1 MRKFLLTIV
10 VLGVLGGVGYLA
22 ERGGHLDSLI
32 AAMSPGTA
40 AAPAQTGTAAGE
52 RPAQVL
58 PVEVEKA
65 KLVAMTDTISAIGS
79 LLSDESV
86 QISAETNGR
95 ISGMGFR
102 EGDRVAAGQVLFKLD
117 DRIIA
122 AQRADAEARLKLAET
137 SYQRYTTLRATGN
150 TAQINLDTAVSDLAV
165 ARSALDIVNAQA
177 EKLSITA
184 PFPGVVGFRS
194 VSPGAY
200 VTAGAPLVNLEKI
213 DVLKVAF
220 SVPELALASL
230 TAGQKVEVA
239 ADALPGESFEATIA
253 AIDPAVDVNGRAIRV
268 RATLDNRAAKLRPGL
283 LARVRVLGVSR
294 NVVAIPESAVVPRGH
309 GSVVFVIEDGKA
321 FERAVVTGARRDGL
335 IEIVQGVAEG
345 QPVVTAGQQ
354 RLRNGA
360 AVEIVQA
367 AAMSQG

>member
-1 MRKFLLTIV
+1 MRKFLLT
-10 VLGVLGGVGYLA
+10 VLILAVLGGAGYLA
-22 ERGGHLDSLI
+22 QRSGQLDSLV
-32 AAMSPGTA
+32 AAVSPGTA
-40 AAPAQTGTAAGE
+40 AAPAQTAAATGE
-52 RPAQVL
+52 RPAQIL

-65 KLVAMTDTISAIGS
+65 RLIVMTETISAIGS

-86 QISAETNGR
+86 QVSAETNGR
-95 ISGMGFR
+95 IAEVGFS

-137 SYQRYTTLRATGN
+137 NYQRYKTLRASGT
-150 TAQINLDTAVSDLAV
+150 TAQSNLDTAISDLAV

-200 VTAGAPLVNLEKI
+200 VIAGAALVNLEKI

-230 TAGQKVEVA
+230 AAGQKVEVA
-239 ADALPGESFEATIA
+239 ADALPGETFEGTIS

-268 RATLDNRAAKLRPGL
+268 RATLDNRDAKLKPGL
-283 LARVRVLGVSR
+283 LARVRVLGVPR
-294 NVVAIPESAVVPRGH
+294 NAVAIPESAVVPRAQ
-309 GSVVFVIEDGKA
+309 GSIVFVVEDGKV
-321 FERAVVTGARRDGL
+321 FECAVVTGARSDGL
-335 IEIVQGVAEG
+335 LEIVQGLAEG
-345 QPVVTAGQQ
+345 QSVVTAGQQ

-360 AVEIVQA
+360 AVEIVRA

>member
-1 MRKFLLTIV
+1 MRNFLPAIV
-10 VLGVLGGVGYLA
+10 VLGVLGGAVYLA
-22 ERGGHLDSLI
+22 ERGGHLDSLV
-32 AAMSPGTA
+32 AAMAPGKAAVPARTA
-40 AAPAQTGTAAGE
+40 ATTGE
-52 RPAQVL
+52 RQAPML

-86 QISAETNGR
+86 QVSAETNGR
-95 ISGMGFR
+95 IAEVGFR

-117 DRIIA
+117 GRIIA
-122 AQRADAEARLKLAET
+122 AQRADAEARLKLAEIN
-137 SYQRYTTLRATGN
+137 YQRYTKLRRSG
-150 TAQINLDTAVSDLAV
+150 TAAQSTLDTAISDLAV

-184 PFPGVVGFRS
+184 PFPGVTGFRS

-230 TAGQKVEVA
+230 AAGQKVEVA
-239 ADALPGESFEATIA
+239 ADALPGETFEATVS

-268 RATLDNRAAKLRPGL
+268 RATLDNRDAKLRPGL
-283 LARVRVLGVSR
+283 LARVRVLGLSR
-294 NVVAIPESAVVPRGH
+294 QAVAIPESALVPRAQ
-309 GSVVFVIEDGKA
+309 GSVVFVVEDGKA
-321 FERAVVTGARRDGL
+321 FERAVVTGTRSNGL
-335 IEIVQGVAEG
+335 IEIVQGLAEG

-360 AVEIVQA
+360 AVEVVQA
-367 AAMSQG
+367 AVLSQG